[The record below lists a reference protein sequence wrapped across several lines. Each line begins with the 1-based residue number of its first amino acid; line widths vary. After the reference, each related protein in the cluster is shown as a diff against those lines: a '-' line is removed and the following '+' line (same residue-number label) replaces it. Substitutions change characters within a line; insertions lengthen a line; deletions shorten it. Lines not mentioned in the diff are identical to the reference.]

1 MKRHIKRSFGSDFS
15 RNAREGH
22 PKNLESQVPEEK
34 PSEICDHIIYCT
46 FRKGIRDQHKYID
59 CSVPQEKY
67 KCGRIKKF
75 YDKWKEAGNQL
86 GVGS

>member
-1 MKRHIKRSFGSDFS
+1 MTKHIKRSFASDFS

-22 PKNLESQVPEEK
+22 PKNLEEK
-34 PSEICDHIIYCT
+34 LPDEQTPIICEHRGYCS
-46 FRKGIRDQHKYID
+46 FRKNIRDQHKYID

-67 KCGRIKKF
+67 KCGQIKKF
-75 YDKWKEAGNQL
+75 YNKYGEAGNQL